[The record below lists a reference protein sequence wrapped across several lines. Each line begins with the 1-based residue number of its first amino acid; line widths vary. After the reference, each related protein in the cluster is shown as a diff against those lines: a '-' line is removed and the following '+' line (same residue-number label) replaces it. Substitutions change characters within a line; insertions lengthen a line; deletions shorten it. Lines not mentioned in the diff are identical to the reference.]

1 MGYGLLC
8 VLYPEDVFD
17 LAGRIDGALTAYA
30 CGDALGVPWENAPIG
45 GLLPARSNSCPP
57 ARDGHAGRPPTTRP

>member
-30 CGDALGVPWENAPIG
+30 CGDALGLPWERSPDASAHATLG
-45 GLLPARSNSCPP
+45 ADRTAARP
-57 ARDGHAGRPPTTRP
+57 

>member
-17 LAGRIDGALTAYA
+17 LAGRIDAALTA
-30 CGDALGVPWENAPIG
+30 
-45 GLLPARSNSCPP
+45 
-57 ARDGHAGRPPTTRP
+57 